1 MELSDKVLAKT
12 SENWVYANVFISV
25 LKESLQQRQI
35 EVRITVTRGT
45 KAERRPLKGG
55 FVRHPALRTPLPHP
69 INKWPHAVE
78 IYY

>member
-12 SENWVYANVFISV
+12 SENWVYPTALISV

-55 FVRHPALRTPLPHP
+55 FVHHPALRAPRPRP
-69 INKWPHAVE
+69 IKWTHAVE